1 MKIIILRHGCRFKS
15 PLYFTPLNDKGLKQA
30 DELVDILK
38 VFDIDTIYASPFLR
52 VIQTIYPYCMD
63 TNKKINIENT
73 FYESLDSEEFNYY
86 NYRHRIDELK
96 ITYPHLMKIINERY
110 SSHLF
115 VSNISYVETERLI
128 MNRIYPFIYN
138 MIMNHKTTEKIFLI
152 VTHGTICNAIKKYFD
167 SDVKLNDE
175 FPEGTLEV
183 INVPKDNKGP
193 ASFNKV
199 KDISHN

>member
-1 MKIIILRHGCRFKS
+1 MKIIILRHGYRFKS

-38 VFDIDTIYASPFLR
+38 VFDIDTIYVSPFLR
-52 VIQTIYPYCMD
+52 VIQTIYPYCID

-73 FYESLDSEEFNYY
+73 FYESMDSEEFNYY
-86 NYRHRIDELK
+86 NYRHGINELK

-115 VSNISYVETERLI
+115 VSNISYVETERLV

-138 MIMNHKTTEKIFLI
+138 MIMEYKATEKIFLI
-152 VTHGTICNAIKKYFD
+152 ATHGTICNAIKKYFN
-167 SDVKLNDE
+167 SDIKLNDE
-175 FPEGTLEV
+175 FPEGNLEV
-183 INVPKDNKGP
+183 INVPKDGIGP
-193 ASFNKV
+193 TNIK
-199 KDISHN
+199 